1 MGKFM
6 RPFISYPIGKNRK
19 ILVSKTYDGKISV
32 AQQVTIEEDDGKK
45 TDLIIKNSFLFK
57 REHFEEFVQLLTE
70 LDLDQDC
77 EE

>member
-6 RPFISYPIGKNRK
+6 KPFVSYPIGKNRK
-19 ILVSKTYDGKISV
+19 VLVSKTYDGKISV
-32 AQQVTIEEDDGKK
+32 AQQVTIDEDDGKR

-57 REHFEEFVQLLTE
+57 REHFEEFVRLLTE
-70 LDLDQDC
+70 IDLDQDD

>member
-6 RPFISYPIGKNRK
+6 KPFVSYPIGKNRK
-19 ILVSKTYDGKISV
+19 VLVSKTYDGKISV
-32 AQQVTIEEDDGKK
+32 AQQVTIDEDDGKR

-57 REHFEEFVQLLTE
+57 REHFEEFVKLLTE
-70 LDLDQDC
+70 IDLDQDD